1 VKKLSVLDRTF
12 ANCLWPNSF
21 EPRINKEMVLFKGPV
36 PKALQT
42 IAEPKW

>member
-1 VKKLSVLDRTF
+1 VLDRTF
-12 ANCLWPNSF
+12 ANCLWPNAF
-21 EPRINKEMVLFKGPV
+21 EPRINKEVLFKGPV